1 MTIIVT
7 GQIDYDPAN
16 REKAVAAVVACQN
29 ATRAEEGNEFYAFS
43 EDIETPGRVYVTEL
57 WASQEAIDLHNA
69 TPHLAA
75 LMGAMG
81 ELGVTA
87 VNLTRWDGATPTK
100 MM

>member
-16 REKAVAAVVACQN
+16 RDKAIAAAVAVMA
-29 ATRAEEGNEFYAFS
+29 ATREEEGNDFYVFS
-43 EDIETPGRVYVTEL
+43 EDIETPGRVYVTEM
-57 WASQEAIDLHNA
+57 WQSQEAIDLHNQ

-75 LMGAMG
+75 LMASMG
-81 ELGVTA
+81 EMGVTG
-87 VNLTRWDGATPTK
+87 VTLTRWDGATPTK

>member
-16 REKAVAAVVACQN
+16 REKAKAAVIACQT
-29 ATRAEEGNEFYAFS
+29 ATRQEEGNEFYAFS
-43 EDIETPGRVYVTEL
+43 EDIENPGRVYVTEL
-57 WASQEAIDLHNA
+57 WQSQEAIDLHNQ

-75 LMGAMG
+75 LMASMG
-81 ELGVTA
+81 EIGVTG
-87 VNLTRWDGATPTK
+87 VSLTRWDGATPTK